1 MARLNLQD
9 AAFLQVETEE
19 CPAHVAGLQIFKLPK
34 SYKGN
39 FFREMMMR
47 IDQTVPPASP
57 FNLKLKSAS
66 LSLDDLPSWIED
78 KNFDLDYHVRYSALP
93 APGSMD
99 QLMKLVERLHSRLL
113 DRTRPLWECYY
124 IEGLENNQVALY
136 FKIHHACVDGVA
148 AMSIL
153 DRVMSKTR
161 ASKKVVGFWQ
171 VEPAHREPAAQP
183 KLMDRLTRTYSGFLG
198 QARSVRQL
206 SSTALKSSL
215 QAISGSPRKSPMP
228 FTAPATIFN
237 QSITQHRRFATH
249 TIPLSRIK
257 GIAKDLNV
265 TVNDVVLGICSG
277 AIRRYLKDRGQLPAD
292 KPILTMCPVSVRPK
306 GAEQRGNQI
315 SMIVTTLATDES
327 DTIARLKLIH
337 DSATEAKLKLGDLS
351 LESSTNYALLM
362 NGVILLS
369 QALGLGNMVAP
380 PANLVI
386 SNVPGPR
393 EKLYL
398 MGAEL
403 VHNYPMSVLV
413 HGQALNITVTSY
425 ADELDFGLL
434 GAREIM
440 PDLNKLADYIGT
452 ACDEIEIADEAHLSG
467 AAEIA
472 RQRLA
477 ERRAVRE
484 AKPATKPKR
493 ARPAR
498 KANGHIAGDL
508 PARLAAVPGAKEN

>member
-1 MARLNLQD
+1 MAKLNLQD
-9 AAFLQVETEE
+9 AAFLQVETAE

-34 SYKGN
+34 NYKGN

-47 IDQTVPPASP
+47 IDQSIPPASP
-57 FNLKLKSAS
+57 FNLKLKSAI
-66 LSLDDLPSWIED
+66 LSLDVMPSWVED
-78 KNFDLDYHVRYSALP
+78 KNFDIDYHVRYSALP
-93 APGSMD
+93 APGSMG

-136 FKIHHACVDGVA
+136 FKIHHSCVDGVA

-153 DRVMSKTR
+153 DRVMSKSR

-171 VEPAHREPAAQP
+171 VEPANREAAAAP
-183 KLMDRLTRTYSGFLG
+183 KLMDRLTRTYSGLMG
-198 QARSVRQL
+198 QARSVQQL
-206 SSTALKSSL
+206 STVAVKSGL
-215 QAISGSPRKSPMP
+215 HAIAGGTRKSPRP
-228 FTAPATIFN
+228 FTAPNTPFN
-237 QSITQHRRFATH
+237 QQITQHRRFATH

-257 GIAKDLNV
+257 GLAKDLNV
-265 TVNDVVLGICSG
+265 TINDIVLAICSG
-277 AIRRYLKDRGQLPAD
+277 AIRRYLKDHGALPA
-292 KPILTMCPVSVRPK
+292 KPILAMCPVSVRPK

-327 DTIARLKLIH
+327 DTIARLNRIH
-337 DSATEAKLKLGDLS
+337 DSAKEAKEKLGDLTR
-351 LESSTNYALLM
+351 EASTNYALLM

-369 QALGLGNMVAP
+369 QAIGLGNRVAP

-425 ADELDFGLL
+425 ADELDFGVL
-434 GAREIM
+434 GAREAL
-440 PDLNKLADYIGT
+440 PDLDKLAGYIGL

-467 AAEIA
+467 QAEAA
-472 RQRLA
+472 RQKLT
-477 ERRAVRE
+477 ERRV
-484 AKPATKPKR
+484 AKATPAIKQKHPKT
-493 ARPAR
+493 AK
-498 KANGHIAGDL
+498 KANGHAKPAAPLSPGVAGMQ
-508 PARLAAVPGAKEN
+508 EN